1 MMGHSITLNSH
12 PKRIVSVVPSQTE
25 LLFDLG
31 LDDAVVGITKFC
43 VHPHSWFQ
51 QKPKIGG
58 TKKLNI
64 PAIKALQPDIVI
76 ANKEENTL
84 EDIRALQAF
93 VPVWLSDIVTINDAY
108 TMILEVSKLTD
119 TYSKGQEIVAALE
132 QDFDSISGML
142 AHKRIAYFIWKNP
155 WMVAANQTFI
165 HAILQHLGAINVFE
179 NLNRYPEV
187 SEEQIQA
194 ASPEVVLLSSEPF
207 PFKAQHAEELQNF
220 LPSAKI
226 VLVDGEVFS
235 WYGSRLLHLK
245 TYMQEKLAGLI
256 G

>member
-1 MMGHSITLNSH
+1 MLTFKDMMGHSITLNSH

-43 VHPHSWFQ
+43 VHPHSWFK

-108 TMILEVSKLTD
+108 TMILEV
-119 TYSKGQEIVAALE
+119 
-132 QDFDSISGML
+132 
-142 AHKRIAYFIWKNP
+142 
-155 WMVAANQTFI
+155 
-165 HAILQHLGAINVFE
+165 
-179 NLNRYPEV
+179 
-187 SEEQIQA
+187 
-194 ASPEVVLLSSEPF
+194 
-207 PFKAQHAEELQNF
+207 
-220 LPSAKI
+220 
-226 VLVDGEVFS
+226 
-235 WYGSRLLHLK
+235 
-245 TYMQEKLAGLI
+245 
-256 G
+256 